1 MRLQDYTDYQKHM
14 QLMKHS
20 RVSQNERTHL
30 NHYKRVHDL
39 LKSYSKR
46 NSLIEFRKHAL
57 TAQTKHNYQLELDRI
72 RGELSRKLI
81 PATTREMLLAR
92 EKKNKLYEL
101 GAKAINHIDEL

>member
-1 MRLQDYTDYQKHM
+1 MRIQDYNDYQKQM

-39 LKSYSKR
+39 LKSYSTR
-46 NSLIEFRKHAL
+46 AGLIEFRKHAL
-57 TAQTKHNYQLELDRI
+57 TQQKKHNYQLELDRI

-81 PATTREMLLAR
+81 PARTKAMLLER
-92 EKKNKLYEL
+92 EQKLYEL
-101 GAKAINHIDEL
+101 GAKAINHIED